1 MMYYF
6 CTYFDNH
13 YLPMGMALYQSLKK
27 HCPSFQLWVL
37 CMDRTCY
44 DILFQLQLPNVHLI
58 PLEDFEAGDEK
69 LLRAKRNRTLIEYY
83 FTCTPSL
90 PLFILDHHP
99 EVDQITYL
107 DADLFFFNSPIPLY
121 DEIGLHS
128 IAIVEHRFSPHLR
141 HSEIHGIYNVGWLS
155 FKRDEHALACLQWWR
170 EQCIEWC
177 YDRVEDGRFADQ
189 KYLDTWP
196 DRFSG
201 VVVLRHKGAN
211 LAPWNISN
219 YTVREDRGH
228 VLVDEQPLIFYHFH
242 GLKKVNDWLYNHNLA
257 VYRVKISSS
266 VLRSIYAPYIANL
279 LKVCQEF
286 LPFFKQASPGSNI
299 RYSTTESASFQ
310 QMSPLRRIRRSL
322 SWRLRLCK
330 EILARNY
337 LVVINGRVL

>member
-6 CTYFDNH
+6 CTYFDNR

-27 HCPSFQLWVL
+27 QCPSFQLWVL

-44 DILFQLQLPNVHLI
+44 DILFKLQLPNVHLI

-69 LLRAKRNRTLIEYY
+69 LLGAKRNRTLIEYY

-90 PLFILDHHP
+90 PLFILNHYP

-107 DADLFFFNSPIPLY
+107 DADLFFFNSPMPLF
-121 DEIGLHS
+121 DEIGMHS
-128 IAIVEHRFSPHLR
+128 IAIVEHRFPAHLR
-141 HSEIHGIYNVGWLS
+141 HLEKHGIYNVGWLS

-170 EQCIEWC
+170 EQCFEWC

-196 DRFSG
+196 DRFPG

-219 YTVREDRGH
+219 YMVREDSGRIW
-228 VLVDEQPLIFYHFH
+228 VDEQPLIFFHFH
-242 GLKKVNDWLYNHNLA
+242 GLKKLNAWLYNHNLA
-257 VYRVKISSS
+257 VYSVRISSS
-266 VLRSIYAPYIANL
+266 VLRSIYAPYIATLSN
-279 LKVCQEF
+279 VSQEL
-286 LPFFKQASPGSNI
+286 LPFCKQASSDSNI
-299 RYSTTESASFQ
+299 RYATMESASFQ
-310 QMSPLRRIRRSL
+310 PMSPLRRIARSL
-322 SWRLRLCK
+322 SWRLHLCR

-337 LVVINGRVL
+337 LVAIHGRVL